1 MAVQFGS
8 GFTVRSNFWTDFKA
22 AFLSKKFLLQYDDNG
37 TVYTVYGY
45 DGPEVNI
52 CTIWKGTLPDS
63 IIAGGYSQVQN
74 DADKTDFEN
83 NYKATANAR
92 ISSLIATDVPQ
103 LTTNSQTV
111 SGYTDT
117 SAATNRLLRSTAYV
131 EPTSSAR
138 RSIASTSG
146 GDSSGGGGTR
156 TVRITYYDDSGNGP
170 FTEDLTLAGTVG
182 VNTVS
187 ATMRFIERIQ
197 SLTIGANGT
206 NLGTI
211 TLYSAIDKGGSAIST
226 IAIGDGET
234 WYAHHYV
241 GAGKICYVTSLNAGS
256 FGNSYRLYMTAVN
269 PLNANAYAPQIGP
282 LQRLSNTSESLFIPF
297 TVPYKISGLTRLEMI
312 VRADSATAGVAFASF
327 SFYEI

>member
-1 MAVQFGS
+1 MSVQFGA
-8 GFTVRSNFWTDFKA
+8 GFTVRANFWTAFKA
-22 AFLSKKFLLQYDDNG
+22 AFLAKRFLLQYEDDGIN
-37 TVYTVYGY
+37 YTVYGY

-63 IIAGGYSQVQN
+63 IISGGYSQVQN
-74 DADKTDFEN
+74 DADRTDFEN

-92 ISSLIATDVPQ
+92 ISSLVSTDVTQ
-103 LTTNSQTV
+103 TTTNSQTI

-117 SAATNRLLRSTAYV
+117 SAATNKLLRATAYT

-156 TVRITYYDDSGNGP
+156 TVRITYYDDSGAGP
-170 FTEDLTLAGTVG
+170 FTEDLTLGGTVG
-182 VNTVS
+182 INTVS
-187 ATMRFIERIQ
+187 ANMRFIERIQ
-197 SLTIGANGT
+197 TLTVGANGT

-211 TLYSAIDKGGSAIST
+211 SLYSAIDKGGSVIST

-234 WYAHHYV
+234 WYAHHYI
-241 GAGKICYVTSLNAGS
+241 GASKTCYVTSINAGC

-269 PLNANAYAPQIGP
+269 PLNANAYAPQVGP
-282 LQRLSNTSESLFIPF
+282 LQRISNTVNSLFIPF
-297 TVPYKISGLTRLEMI
+297 TVPYKIAGLTRLEMI
-312 VRADSATAGVAFASF
+312 VRADSATAGVAFSSF
-327 SFYEI
+327 SFYEV

>member
-1 MAVQFGS
+1 MQDLNVDYTTIKTLFAKLPWFYQAFGS
-8 GFTVRSNFWTDFKA
+8 GYRIYVSADQFFVSCA
-22 AFLSKKFLLQYDDNG
+22 ISLS
-37 TVYTVYGY
+37 
-45 DGPEVNI
+45 
-52 CTIWKGTLPDS
+52 
-63 IIAGGYSQVQN
+63 
-74 DADKTDFEN
+74 ADVTDFEST
-83 NYKATANAR
+83 YKTAGIAVNSMDDAR
-92 ISSLIATDVPQ
+92 LQGNFRVSLNIPLVS
-103 LTTNSQTV
+103 LNSQTV

-117 SAATNRLLRSTAYV
+117 SATTPRLLRSTGYV

-138 RSIASTSG
+138 RSIASTAG

-156 TVRITYYDDSGNGP
+156 TVRITYYDDSGAGP

-241 GAGKICYVTSLNAGS
+241 GADKICYVTSLNAGC

-282 LQRLSNTSESLFIPF
+282 LQRLSNTSDSLFIPF
-297 TVPYKISGLTRLEMI
+297 TVPYKITGLTRLEMI
-312 VRADSATAGVAFASF
+312 VRADSATAGVSFASF